1 MLICI
6 AKEVHLDTIT
16 SWFRRLVNFKFT
28 FPVISYKSFVNAN
41 SARWHIQKVSS
52 FLQVLYQESNRYVL
66 LIEWNG
72 AFSTGI
78 FSMSPGPVIKSEN
91 IINPESI
98 NSYIFIYIYIYIHVF
113 VNNIVYIKLTPQHTP
128 SSLTTLFIYKYI
140 YILIMRSHYY
150 VKQGKALL
158 LYDVV
163 PDEGIYGDEFRP

>member
-28 FPVISYKSFVNAN
+28 FPVISYKPFVNAN

-78 FSMSPGPVIKSEN
+78 FSISPGPVIKSEN

-98 NSYIFIYIYIYIHVF
+98 NSYIYIYVF

-140 YILIMRSHYY
+140 YIY
-150 VKQGKALL
+150 
-158 LYDVV
+158 
-163 PDEGIYGDEFRP
+163 

>member
-1 MLICI
+1 MTPFAIHINVISIVLICI

-28 FPVISYKSFVNAN
+28 FPVISYKPFVNAN

-98 NSYIFIYIYIYIHVF
+98 NSYIYIHVF

-128 SSLTTLFIYKYI
+128 LSLTTLFIY
-140 YILIMRSHYY
+140 
-150 VKQGKALL
+150 
-158 LYDVV
+158 
-163 PDEGIYGDEFRP
+163 

>member
-28 FPVISYKSFVNAN
+28 FPVISYKPFVNAN

-78 FSMSPGPVIKSEN
+78 FSMSPGPVIKCEN

-98 NSYIFIYIYIYIHVF
+98 NSYIYIYINVF

-140 YILIMRSHYY
+140 YINY
-150 VKQGKALL
+150 VITLL
-158 LYDVV
+158 CQTTKSFTIV
-163 PDEGIYGDEFRP
+163 

>member
-1 MLICI
+1 MDPFAIHINVISIVLICI

-28 FPVISYKSFVNAN
+28 FPVISCKPFINAN

-52 FLQVLYQESNRYVL
+52 FLQMLYQESNRYVL

-98 NSYIFIYIYIYIHVF
+98 NSYIYIYIYIYCR
-113 VNNIVYIKLTPQHTP
+113 KWRGMKK
-128 SSLTTLFIYKYI
+128 SARTLGVSFI
-140 YILIMRSHYY
+140 
-150 VKQGKALL
+150 
-158 LYDVV
+158 
-163 PDEGIYGDEFRP
+163 